1 MNPINIWTIVIAL
14 LIFGFLIFIHE
25 LGHYLTAR
33 LFHVHIREF
42 AIGMGPKLFTK
53 VSKRTGIA
61 YSLRALPIGGF
72 VSMVGEDEESDDPD
86 AFHKKPVWQRIII
99 TVAGA
104 SMNVLIG
111 VLVMSF
117 LVMSQDMLPSTT
129 IAKFREPVPVEEVQ
143 TEEAGTAGETAP
155 AEVLSSETY
164 GLQVGDTILKVGPAR
179 VHIANELVYEVMR
192 RGWEP
197 LDITILRD
205 GETMVIP
212 QVHFPIFYESGSIFG
227 EVDFY
232 VLGEEVNPASVL
244 KHSYFRAVSTIK
256 MIWESL
262 YDMIT
267 GRYGVESVSGP
278 VGGTDAL
285 GEAASEGAE
294 DLIYLAVVI
303 SMNLGIM
310 NLLPFPAL
318 DGGRLL
324 FQLIELVRR
333 KPIPREIEG
342 MVHFAGLVLLMIL
355 FVVITFKDIMNL
367 L

>member
-1 MNPINIWTIVIAL
+1 M
-14 LIFGFLIFIHE
+14 IFIHE
-25 LGHYLTAR
+25 LGHYLFAR
-33 LFHVHIREF
+33 LFHVTIREF
-42 AIGMGPKLFTK
+42 AIGMGPKLFTR
-53 VSKRTGIA
+53 VSPKTGIA

-72 VSMVGEDEESDDPD
+72 VSMVGEDEASEDPN
-86 AFHKKPVWQRIII
+86 AFNRKPVWQRILI
-99 TVAGA
+99 TIAGA
-104 SMNVLIG
+104 SMNVLVG

-129 IAKFREPVPVEEVQ
+129 IARFQEVTAAAEEETADGEPSVIS
-143 TEEAGTAGETAP
+143 TEEAG
-155 AEVLSSETY
+155 LR
-164 GLQVGDTILKVGPAR
+164 VGDTIIKIGPAR
-179 VHIANELVYEVMR
+179 VHIANDMVYEVMR

-197 LDITILRD
+197 LDVTVIRD
-205 GETMVIP
+205 GETIVVP
-212 QVHFPIFYESGSIFG
+212 QVQFPVFTESGTLFG
-227 EVDFY
+227 NVDFY
-232 VLGEEVNPASVL
+232 VLGEEVNPATVL
-244 KHSYFRAVSTIK
+244 KHSFYRATSTIK

-278 VGGTDAL
+278 VGVTEAL

-333 KPIPREIEG
+333 KPVRPEIEG

-355 FVVITFKDIMNL
+355 FVVITFKDIMSL
-367 L
+367 I